1 LRGEFGFARGNVLI
15 IMIMWA
21 VTDFA
26 TFLPDSYY
34 SLYVEALGASA
45 FWIGTILSIASFAM
59 AFLYLAG
66 GYWADG
72 AGRKALVVSMSFGR
86 ALIFLIFA
94 AAPSWQFILLGE
106 VLLGISS
113 MSQPALMAV
122 IYDSV
127 PAEKRG
133 FGFSLS
139 VWVGV
144 TSILSPVVAGIL
156 YLQYG
161 LVSGMRIAY
170 VIVAVSWL
178 ISGLILLRLT
188 ETLKGEARISIKE
201 VVKQYPKAVRECVGV
216 WKLVPRAMFNLLLVF
231 TPATFF
237 IRMCIPYYVLYANHV
252 LAIEEFQWAILQTF
266 YSLLFYCLMLPI
278 GKLVDVFG
286 RRKPLIL
293 SSACFALSMILFL
306 NGDFF
311 KLYIFFALTAI
322 GNALVFTAYP
332 ALQADLTPKESRGKV
347 LGFTNFLDCLLGSAA
362 VFLGGFLYGDVF
374 PAMPFLLLLIM
385 MMITAAA
392 TFLFVKQ
399 PENREN

>member
-1 LRGEFGFARGNVLI
+1 
-15 IMIMWA
+15 MIMWA

-45 FWIGTILSIASFAM
+45 FWIGTILSVASLAM

-66 GYWADG
+66 GYWADR
-72 AGRKALVVSMSFGR
+72 AGRKALIVSMSFSR

-113 MSQPALMAV
+113 MSQPALMAI
-122 IYDSV
+122 IYDSL

-156 YLQYG
+156 YLQCG
-161 LVSGMRIAY
+161 LVSGMRMAY

-188 ETLKGEARISIKE
+188 ETLKGEAKISIKE
-201 VVKQYPKAVRECVGV
+201 AMKQYPNAIRECVGV
-216 WKLVPRAMFNLLLVF
+216 WKLVPRAMLNLLLVF

-252 LAIEEFQWAILQTF
+252 LGIEEFQWAILQTF
-266 YSLLFYCLMLPI
+266 YSSLFYCLILPI

-286 RRKPLIL
+286 RKKPLIL

-306 NGDFF
+306 YSDFF
-311 KLYIFFALTAI
+311 KLCIFFALTAI

-332 ALQADLTPKESRGKV
+332 AMQADLTPKESRGKV
-347 LGFTNFLDCLLGSAA
+347 LGFTNFLDCFLGSVA
-362 VFLGGFLYGDVF
+362 VFLGGFLYGFF
-374 PAMPFLLLLIM
+374 PAMPFVLLLIVM
-385 MMITAAA
+385 TVTAVA
-392 TFLFVKQ
+392 TFSLVKQ
-399 PENREN
+399 PENRKN